1 LAEALL
7 RARLSR
13 LGVTARVSSAGI
25 VNEGLPATVEAVE
38 VAAALG
44 LDTSGHRSRLLTAE
58 AIEQADL
65 VVGLAREHVR
75 EALVLVPQAWPKT
88 YTLKELVRRGEATG
102 ARTVGQPLNEWLE
115 KVHAGRTR
123 MELLGRSTDDD
134 VADPIGRGR
143 SVYERMGVEIDDLV
157 AHLVDLAW
165 AGAGE
170 RS

>member
-1 LAEALL
+1 
-7 RARLSR
+7 LSR
-13 LGVTARVSSAGI
+13 LGATARVSSAGI
-25 VNEGLPATVEAVE
+25 MNEGLPATVEAVE

-44 LDTSGHRSRLLTAE
+44 LDTSSHRSRLLTAD

-75 EALVLVPQAWPKT
+75 EALVLAPQAWPKT
-88 YTLKELVRRGEATG
+88 FTLKELVRRGDATG
-102 ARTVGQPLNEWLE
+102 ARTPGQPMSEWLE

-143 SVYERMGVEIDDLV
+143 SVYQRMGAELNDLV
-157 AHLVDLAW
+157 THLVELAW
-165 AGAGE
+165 AQAGRPGGTGA
-170 RS
+170 